1 MLKNEKIF
9 LIAEAGINHNGSID
23 IAKKLT
29 EESIKLFYN
38 KKDKL
43 FNFNGKKNEKLIAN
57 KIEIF
62 DNVIPSSNSIMFN
75 NLLLLG
81 KFYNDKLYQ
90 NIYNEMSF
98 KLKKFLNNYEF
109 LSNWIFTNQINQIG
123 INEIQINY
131 ESDNKGVLKEINSWY
146 APNKIISINTE
157 ENLSSNKKLSFIICR
172 NYVCDKPISN
182 INTLKN
188 KIFQKID
195 S

>member
-1 MLKNEKIF
+1 
-9 LIAEAGINHNGSID
+9 
-23 IAKKLT
+23 
-29 EESIKLFYN
+29 
-38 KKDKL
+38 
-43 FNFNGKKNEKLIAN
+43 
-57 KIEIF
+57 
-62 DNVIPSSNSIMFN
+62 MFN

-131 ESDNKGVLKEINSWY
+131 DSDNKRVLKEINSWY

-157 ENLSSNKKLSFIICR
+157 ENLNSNKKLNFIICR
-172 NYVCDKPISN
+172 NYVCEKPISN